1 MSTHRHHVLE
11 LPTPL
16 MWEGHVDNF
25 IVFLRSQGLVAT
37 SIHTKRNHVLQLAR
51 AFPDIPPTELD
62 PGSLVEWCGT
72 RAWANET
79 RHAYYSTFRRFFG
92 WLDSRHHCGNISS
105 VLPRIRRPSGTP
117 RPIPD
122 SILVDCVDHASPR
135 DALIL
140 RLAAEA
146 GLRCVEIAQVEVG
159 DVYEGADGWDL
170 FVRGKGG
177 RTRTVPITAD
187 LAQAIITRC
196 TTTGQYAFP
205 GRCGG
210 HMAANSVSQIGRRV
224 LPGTWTLHKLR
235 HRYATKAYSAEHD
248 LLIVRELLGHASLQ
262 TTVRYIAPSPRSRD
276 AVLDATRVQSPAS
289 PNNPILPAP
298 PA

>member
-1 MSTHRHHVLE
+1 
-11 LPTPL
+11 
-16 MWEGHVDNF
+16 
-25 IVFLRSQGLVAT
+25 
-37 SIHTKRNHVLQLAR
+37 
-51 AFPDIPPTELD
+51 
-62 PGSLVEWCGT
+62 
-72 RAWANET
+72 
-79 RHAYYSTFRRFFG
+79 
-92 WLDSRHHCGNISS
+92 
-105 VLPRIRRPSGTP
+105 
-117 RPIPD
+117 
-122 SILVDCVDHASPR
+122 
-135 DALIL
+135 
-140 RLAAEA
+140 
-146 GLRCVEIAQVEVG
+146 VEIAQVEVG

-196 TTTGQYAFP
+196 ATTGQYAFP
-205 GRCGG
+205 GRCSG

-262 TTVRYIAPSPRSRD
+262 TTVRYIAPSPRARD
-276 AVLDATRVQSPAS
+276 AVLDATRVQSPVS
-289 PNNPILPAP
+289 PNSPILPAP